1 MLSVTAIAEDPS
13 DRVCLGSLDPVPDT
27 VDLTDCACAEAI
39 APLLPTRPLGAAP
52 RGFTG
57 HVQRIHAATVVGGRL
72 TCDELELRLIEMGFV
87 EGAPVRILHQ
97 GLFGR
102 DPIAV
107 RVAGATV
114 ALRRREAMA
123 VHVA

>member
-1 MLSVTAIAEDPS
+1 M
-13 DRVCLGSLDPVPDT
+13 
-27 VDLTDCACAEAI
+27 
-39 APLLPTRPLGAAP
+39 GAAP
-52 RGFTG
+52 RGFAG
-57 HVQRIHAATVVGGRL
+57 CVRRIDAGCVVGGRL

-87 EGAPVRILHQ
+87 EGAPVCILHQ